1 MSRDPQAPPPFDLAS
16 GPFRLA
22 SGGSGRLLAEGPL
35 TFASARRARAAGLDA
50 IGAAPRDGAL
60 LIDCQG
66 VTASDSAGL
75 AVLLDWLAAAR
86 AQGRS
91 LRLAHLPQGLAALGR
106 ISEVSELL
114 ERGV

>member
-1 MSRDPQAPPPFDLAS
+1 MSPPSVPPFDLTA
-16 GPFRLA
+16 GPFSLSA
-22 SGGSGRLLAEGPL
+22 DGSGGFLAKGPL
-35 TFASARRARAAGLDA
+35 TFGTARAARELALGALDA
-50 IGAAPRDGAL
+50 GDGTL

-66 VTASDSAGL
+66 ITSSDSAGL

-91 LRLAHLPQGLAALGR
+91 LRFTHLPQGLAALGR
-106 ISEVSELL
+106 ISDVNELL

>member
-1 MSRDPQAPPPFDLAS
+1 MSPDPQAAPTPDLTP

-22 SGGSGRLLAEGPL
+22 AAGSGPLRAEGPL
-35 TFASARRARAAGLDA
+35 TFASARRARQLGLEAIAAA
-50 IGAAPRDGAL
+50 SDGAL

-66 VTASDSAGL
+66 ISVSDSAGL

-86 AQGRS
+86 AQQRS
-91 LRLAHLPQGLAALGR
+91 LRFVHLPQGLAALGR

>member
-1 MSRDPQAPPPFDLAS
+1 MSPDPLSAAPLDLAS
-16 GPFRLA
+16 GAFRLA
-22 SGGSGRLLAEGPL
+22 SEASGRLLAAGPL
-35 TFASARRARAAGLDA
+35 TFASARRARELGLDA
-50 IGAAPRDGAL
+50 IDAAGEGAL

-86 AQGRS
+86 AQGRT
-91 LRLAHLPQGLAALGR
+91 LRFAHLPQGLAALGR